1 MLYSAKSVCYGYCS
15 LTPLESRVITGSEL
29 LLDLLVK
36 LEENRQQSCKP
47 EMPESRQLQSS
58 GIQRGL
64 SGGIAQ

>member
-15 LTPLESRVITGSEL
+15 LTPLERRVVTGSEL

-36 LEENRQQSCKP
+36 LEESRQQSCKP
-47 EMPESRQLQSS
+47 EMPELRQLQSS

-64 SGGIAQ
+64 SGGLAQ